1 MSTFWI
7 GMTFETARKQFPDQ
21 LPRINQL
28 YRMLN
33 SITIGGNNQNHLK
46 HFAENMIHLGNNPEY
61 KGIDPYFLKMYELM
75 QSLQK
80 EGILPSTFL
89 NQINNHLV
97 KRCGQ
102 YGITTAAQYAALSL
116 GVGLAAV
123 IAGMAIGTVGLN
135 YVAPEGFFEPEDNPL
150 LPEDSEEDLERFRQ
164 DKIEYKI
171 RNNIPFCQFNE
182 GLDKCLPTS
191 NSNHDDE
198 SKCYVKEGQCK
209 VNKGWIKSAYNWW
222 TGKDTDT
229 PLFYKNQ
236 QNTLFPLTAENYHPH
251 QVLYKQDGSLFK
263 DGWEC
268 PICLESTDARVVW
281 TRSGKEETDADG
293 RRHDICGHKYH
304 KSCIDQM
311 IDYNLEHRI
320 PLKCTLC
327 RNNIILPH
335 FTERP
340 NPHHEGKKSKKGKKK
355 KRSFRKNRM

>member
-1 MSTFWI
+1 
-7 GMTFETARKQFPDQ
+7 MTFETARKQFPDQ

-198 SKCYVKEGQCK
+198 RKCYVKE
-209 VNKGWIKSAYNWW
+209 
-222 TGKDTDT
+222 
-229 PLFYKNQ
+229 
-236 QNTLFPLTAENYHPH
+236 
-251 QVLYKQDGSLFK
+251 
-263 DGWEC
+263 
-268 PICLESTDARVVW
+268 
-281 TRSGKEETDADG
+281 
-293 RRHDICGHKYH
+293 
-304 KSCIDQM
+304 
-311 IDYNLEHRI
+311 
-320 PLKCTLC
+320 
-327 RNNIILPH
+327 
-335 FTERP
+335 
-340 NPHHEGKKSKKGKKK
+340 
-355 KRSFRKNRM
+355 

>member
-1 MSTFWI
+1 
-7 GMTFETARKQFPDQ
+7 MTFETARKQFPDQ

-46 HFAENMIHLGNNPEY
+46 HFAENMIHLGTNPEY

-251 QVLYKQDGSLFK
+251 QALYKQDGSLFK

-293 RRHDICGHKYH
+293 RRHDVCGHKYH